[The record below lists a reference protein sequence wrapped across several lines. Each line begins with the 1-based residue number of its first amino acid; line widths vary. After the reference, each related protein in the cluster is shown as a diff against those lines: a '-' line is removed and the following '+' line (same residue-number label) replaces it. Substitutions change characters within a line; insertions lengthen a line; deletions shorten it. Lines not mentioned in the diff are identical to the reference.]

1 VKILIVSAWHGD
13 IYAQT
18 FFNRFSLLGCDVYK
32 FSWKEYFESKN
43 RYIVPFL
50 KFQNKY
56 IIGPRVDKIN
66 TDLLDEC
73 KKGAYDYVFIYGCT
87 HIYSK
92 TLEKI
97 KKNLGVKIFGYNND
111 DPFSEAYP
119 KFFWRHFLNSI
130 NYYDH
135 IFSYR
140 YSNIKKYKSM
150 SFEKVSLLRSY
161 YRKDYNFPVQ
171 KNLCQD
177 YIQDVVFI
185 GHFEDDMRDEIFKF
199 MIENGVNL
207 KIYGPEWKK
216 SKYYNFFVNYQKCDI
231 VPLQYKDYNLAI
243 NGAKIALVFLSKLNN
258 DTYTR
263 RCFEIP
269 ATKTMMLSEFT
280 NDLSSMFEEGVEAEY
295 FRSKRELVD
304 KINFYLKNDKERIK
318 IGNNGNDRLLR
329 SEHEAMDRCKQVLKY
344 MKPQIF

>member
-1 VKILIVSAWHGD
+1 MLFHSIEFLLFFSFFYSLYLTLPHIYQNRLLLVASYVFYGWWDWRFLSLILISTLIDYTIGL
-13 IYAQT
+13 QLRKT
-18 FFNRFSLLGCDVYK
+18 SNLQRRKLLLSFSL
-32 FSWKEYFESKN
+32 
-43 RYIVPFL
+43 
-50 KFQNKY
+50 
-56 IIGPRVDKIN
+56 
-66 TDLLDEC
+66 
-73 KKGAYDYVFIYGCT
+73 VF
-87 HIYSK
+87 
-92 TLEKI
+92 
-97 KKNLGVKIFGYNND
+97 NLGMLG
-111 DPFSEAYP
+111 
-119 KFFWRHFLNSI
+119 FF
-130 NYYDH
+130 
-135 IFSYR
+135 
-140 YSNIKKYKSM
+140 
-150 SFEKVSLLRSY
+150 
-161 YRKDYNFPVQ
+161 
-171 KNLCQD
+171 
-177 YIQDVVFI
+177 
-185 GHFEDDMRDEIFKF
+185 
-199 MIENGVNL
+199 
-207 KIYGPEWKK
+207 
-216 SKYYNFFVNYQKCDI
+216 KYYNFFVNYQKCDI